1 MKRSSTQG
9 RYKEPHKEKV
19 PKMRS
24 SEIVER
30 LNKFPLSK
38 NELVDYLVRLQQSK
52 DRVDREAYNRLMKQP
67 KFKEIIEE
75 VQI

>member
-1 MKRSSTQG
+1 
-9 RYKEPHKEKV
+9 
-19 PKMRS
+19 MRS